1 MDKTVDKVL
10 TLIEALAVSV
20 RPRGVTELA
29 RELKLTKTNVHR
41 LLQTLEKRGFVRR
54 FADVGR
60 YELTLR
66 LWEQASRVPAFRN
79 LKQEAGPFIAQLA
92 QQTRETVHLSILEVF
107 DVIYID
113 KIESSEPIRTY
124 TQVGGRA
131 PAYCNGT
138 GKAML
143 AFKPPDYI
151 QSLKGTLSKYTP
163 TTITSIDA
171 LARELA
177 KVRQNGYAINRG
189 EWHEGVFGIA
199 APVRDAGGQV
209 IAAIGISGPATRLK
223 AKRVSAVI
231 PNVIAAAEG
240 ISRSL
245 GFLGTTAAQ
254 KPKSRNASSA

>member
-1 MDKTVDKVL
+1 MDKTVNKVL
-10 TLIEALAVSV
+10 TLIEALAMSA

-29 RELKLTKTNVHR
+29 RELRLTKTNVHR

-66 LWEQASRVPAFRN
+66 LWEHASRVPAFRN

-143 AFKPPDYI
+143 AFRPLEYI
-151 QSLKGTLSKYTP
+151 QGLKGALTKHTP

-171 LARELA
+171 LARELT

-189 EWHEGVFGIA
+189 EWHEGVYGIA
-199 APVRDAGGQV
+199 APIRDAGGQV

-223 AKRVSAVI
+223 AKRLSAVI

-245 GFLGTTAAQ
+245 GFLGSPATLASKPRQSDAA
-254 KPKSRNASSA
+254 

>member
-10 TLIEALAVSV
+10 TLIEALAMSA

-66 LWEQASRVPAFRN
+66 LWEHASRVPAFRN
-79 LKQEAGPFIAQLA
+79 LKQEAGPFIAHLA

-143 AFKPPDYI
+143 AFKAPDYI
-151 QSLKGTLSKYTP
+151 QGLKGTLTRYTS

-171 LARELA
+171 LIRELA
-177 KVRQNGYAINRG
+177 KVRQSGYAINRG
-189 EWHEGVFGIA
+189 EWHDGVYGIA
-199 APVRDAGGQV
+199 APVRDAAGQV
-209 IAAIGISGPATRLK
+209 IAAIGVSGPATRLK
-223 AKRVSAVI
+223 PKRLSAVI

-245 GFLGTTAAQ
+245 GFFGSSRDAAPVS
-254 KPKSRNASSA
+254 KLKV